1 MSFHAA
7 KQIKKYNYCD
17 RKFKID
23 FHTQR
28 HKNV

>member
-7 KQIKKYNYCD
+7 KQIKKYNCYD
-17 RKFKID
+17 YKFKID

-28 HKNV
+28 HENV